1 MGILDDV
8 VINAK
13 SAAEAVSKKAG
24 QLVDV
29 SKLRI
34 SAAELSAEV
43 SKRYEALGQ
52 LVFESCR
59 EKLSGDE
66 ELSSLMAEIDE
77 LKEQHA
83 AVTKELND
91 KQNKVVCPTCGK
103 RSPNTVQYCSNC
115 GTKLVVEE
123 PEMPAEEPDETEK
136 PEE

>member
-13 SAAEAVSKKAG
+13 SAAEAVGKKAS
-24 QLVDV
+24 QFVDA

-34 SAAELSAEV
+34 AAAELSADI
-43 SKRYEALGQ
+43 SKQYEALGQ
-52 LVFESCR
+52 LVHENYR
-59 EKLSGDE
+59 EKLAGDE
-66 ELSSLMAEIDE
+66 ALNLILSEIDE

-83 AVTKELND
+83 VITKELND

-103 RSPNTVQYCSNC
+103 RSSNTVKFCSNC
-115 GTKLVVEE
+115 GTQLAVDEPEE
-123 PEMPAEEPDETEK
+123 PET

>member
-13 SAAEAVSKKAG
+13 SAAEAVGKKAS
-24 QLVDV
+24 QFMDA

-34 SAAELSAEV
+34 SAAELSAGI
-43 SKRYEALGQ
+43 SKQYEALGQ
-52 LVFESCR
+52 LVFEAYR
-59 EKLSGDE
+59 DKLAGEE
-66 ELSSLMAEIDE
+66 ELSVILSEIDE
-77 LKEQHA
+77 LQAQHA

-115 GTKLVVEE
+115 GTKLTVEE
-123 PEMPAEEPDETEK
+123 PEAPAEEPTE

>member
-13 SAAEAVSKKAG
+13 SAAEAVSKKAS
-24 QLVDV
+24 QLMDA

-34 SAAELSAEV
+34 SAAELSAGI
-43 SKRYEALGQ
+43 SKQYEALGQ
-52 LVFESCR
+52 LVYETCR

-66 ELSSLMAEIDE
+66 ELSVILSEIDE

-115 GTKLVVEE
+115 GTKLAVDE
-123 PEMPAEEPDETEK
+123 PEAPAEEPVE